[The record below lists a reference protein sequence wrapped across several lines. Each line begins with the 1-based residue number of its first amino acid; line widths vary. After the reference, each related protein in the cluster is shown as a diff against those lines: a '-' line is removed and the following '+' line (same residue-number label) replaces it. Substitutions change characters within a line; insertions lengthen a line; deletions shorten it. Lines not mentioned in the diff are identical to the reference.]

1 MSERNVTLDMII
13 EAVCATTGFARLD
26 IVSDRR
32 SADLAA
38 ARYSVFWLACKL
50 TTLSATTVGRQVGDR
65 DHTTVL
71 IGLRRAEE
79 LRAGDPAF
87 RAATDALLHTFVA
100 LERVGVL
107 RLAESAD
114 PLATARRVL
123 GSPEREAVRVGVSE
137 IIALCRFVVDHGA
150 PAPSASPDMENSDAA

>member
-1 MSERNVTLDMII
+1 MTDRNITLDMII
-13 EAVCATTGFARLD
+13 ESVCSTTGFARLD

-32 SADLAA
+32 SAELAA

-50 TTLSATTVGRQVGDR
+50 TTLSATTVGRLVGDR

-71 IGLRRAEE
+71 VGLRRAEE
-79 LRAGDPAF
+79 LRASDPAF
-87 RAATDALLHTFVA
+87 RTATNALLHTLLA
-100 LERVGVL
+100 LERVGIL

-114 PLATARRVL
+114 PLTTARRVL
-123 GSPEREAVRVGVSE
+123 AAPEREAVRVGVSE

-150 PAPSASPDMENSDAA
+150 PPPTLSPLTENSDAA